1 MKARLEESSWNEVML
16 EKRRNPRAH
25 KVFEEIGDTTF
36 IINYDG
42 KFENLEEGLTYVEGK
57 IHYQI
62 VDMYGQR
69 VWYKLPNERLSDL
82 KVLCDGGR
90 NEAQENPESDPHEEV
105 VEEIVPGFVDEEEDN
120 EALRDTPPAS
130 DDEDDIKPRYER
142 WQRGS
147 GEVKIMHVFESI
159 KEFKEVVLEYALM
172 GGWNVKYTRWGND
185 ISEAKCVVVGEVR
198 HDNALMPRAIQD
210 IIQERYNLTVT
221 HDIARKAWKRALD
234 MTSEESNPESTVDLV
249 TTIRDDGVEIFDK
262 FYVSYCRPIFWID
275 GCFMKSTSKGKLL
288 AAVGRDATN
297 QIYHVA
303 WGIVQVEDADN
314 WKWSIQRVKSDL
326 ELKMGNIKKL
336 HPNKPKFK
344 NLFWAV
350 ANSFNEGDYK
360 AALKELKA
368 FDSQIYDDLMVRDPT
383 SCTRAFFSTTSS
395 CEDGLNNF
403 SESYKSGLKKARSLL
418 LVGIL
423 ETMRRQAMVRL
434 EVTKKKLVKYKAKY
448 SLKIAKTI
456 AEETKKIANEVEENS
471 TSHTFNMDRRTCT
484 CRRWDLTGIPCRHA
498 LKLIQ
503 DKKLNTEN
511 FVADCYL
518 TTLWKQQYSDSITP
532 VEGMKFWKEAYGSQI
547 QPPARP
553 AEKGRKK
560 SSYESLTKG
569 KKVSKHLKTIH
580 CYRCGFPGHNSLHC
594 KNDA

>member
-1 MKARLEESSWNEVML
+1 M
-16 EKRRNPRAH
+16 
-25 KVFEEIGDTTF
+25 
-36 IINYDG
+36 
-42 KFENLEEGLTYVEGK
+42 
-57 IHYQI
+57 
-62 VDMYGQR
+62 
-69 VWYKLPNERLSDL
+69 
-82 KVLCDGGR
+82 
-90 NEAQENPESDPHEEV
+90 
-105 VEEIVPGFVDEEEDN
+105 
-120 EALRDTPPAS
+120 
-130 DDEDDIKPRYER
+130 
-142 WQRGS
+142 
-147 GEVKIMHVFESI
+147 
-159 KEFKEVVLEYALM
+159 
-172 GGWNVKYTRWGND
+172 
-185 ISEAKCVVVGEVR
+185 
-198 HDNALMPRAIQD
+198 
-210 IIQERYNLTVT
+210 
-221 HDIARKAWKRALD
+221 
-234 MTSEESNPESTVDLV
+234 
-249 TTIRDDGVEIFDK
+249 
-262 FYVSYCRPIFWID
+262 
-275 GCFMKSTSKGKLL
+275 
-288 AAVGRDATN
+288 
-297 QIYHVA
+297 
-303 WGIVQVEDADN
+303 
-314 WKWSIQRVKSDL
+314 
-326 ELKMGNIKKL
+326 
-336 HPNKPKFK
+336 
-344 NLFWAV
+344 

-383 SCTRAFFSTTSS
+383 SCTCALFSTTSS

-456 AEETKKIANEVEENS
+456 AEETKKIANGVRKGTPGPNGVSEVEENS

-484 CRRWDLTGIPCRHA
+484 CIRWDLTGIPCRHA

-503 DKKLNTEN
+503 DKRLNTEN

-532 VEGMKFWKEAYGSQI
+532 VKGMKFWKEAYGSQI

-553 AEKGRKK
+553 AEKGRKKNPEKRKK

-594 KNDA
+594 KNDGVPNKPRKIYPLKKTQPSQGEAQGVIPLKLP